1 MVTLMPRGTK
11 ATFISYTMRV
21 VRGNGIKLFD
31 EDLEVASFRTL
42 VALYSDLV
50 IIEEPDKIVDV
61 VFSFQEYIHRE
72 YTRIYSILK
81 DHPRGN
87 HCNCECMKNRMRMSP
102 NQILQELDNIKHL
115 QRLLPVEHTSVTCF
129 CFKKLK

>member
-1 MVTLMPRGTK
+1 MVTLIPRGTK
-11 ATFISYTMRV
+11 ATFISYIMRV
-21 VRGNGIKLFD
+21 VRGNGIKFFD

-50 IIEEPDKIVDV
+50 LIEDPDKIVDV
-61 VFSFQEYIHRE
+61 IFSFQEYIHRE
-72 YTRIYSILK
+72 YTRIYLILK

-87 HCNCECMKNRMRMSP
+87 HYNCDCMKNRIPMSP
-102 NQILQELDNIKHL
+102 SQILQELDKIKRL
-115 QRLLPVEHTSVTCF
+115 QKLLPVEHTSVTCF